1 MAYIEII
8 LWLLLIVFCGVGV
21 FRLLSQIVPPAWLNW
36 ILLPATVVSEMA
48 YIFGCLIT
56 GGEIRHA
63 KLIQTGGGGDSPAT
77 EAAPKLRFVGPLIAS
92 LLAMIACG
100 AAIALAGWLLGEPVM
115 DRFRSAQSLVPSV
128 DGPSGLAS
136 WPAFWARLE
145 EQLRLLRRMCET
157 FGRLDWLD
165 WRSVLFVYL
174 AACLSIR
181 LAPVGRDMRASLAA
195 AGVVALGFVLVGVVG
210 GLDRVMAPVGPI
222 VTYVWANLLLLL
234 AIALL
239 IRGLV
244 AFVQILRGKS
254 VASGKK

>member
-1 MAYIEII
+1 MAYVEII

-21 FRLLSQIVPPAWLNW
+21 FRLLSQMVPPVWLNW
-36 ILLPATVVSEMA
+36 LLLPATVVSEMA

-63 KLIQTGGGGDSPAT
+63 KLIGTGGAGAGPPAT

-92 LLAMIACG
+92 LLAMVACG
-100 AAIALAGWLLGEPVM
+100 AAIAGAHWLLGEPVM
-115 DRFRSAQSLVPSV
+115 DRFRSAHCLVPSV
-128 DGPSGLAS
+128 DAPSGLAS

-157 FGRLDWLD
+157 LGRLDWLD
-165 WRSVLFVYL
+165 WHSVLFVYL

-195 AGVVALGFVLVGVVG
+195 AGVVALGFVLVGAVG
-210 GLDRVMAPVGPI
+210 GLDRIMAPVGPI
-222 VTYVWANLLLLL
+222 VTYVWGNLLLLL

-239 IRGLV
+239 ARGLV
-244 AFVQILRGKS
+244 AFVQVLRGKS
-254 VASGKK
+254 AGGKK